1 MFIHR
6 YILYTVISKSKLEK
20 YKMFIIESDIFL
32 SLVILNSRKN
42 SKKYEN
48 VRVLGD
54 NKRDQGAYIYLIPS
68 SILSTTCLPTS
79 SPGKYQNQSQNSL
92 ALKIWHFIL
101 HLFGQVSSG
110 MAAKGSGKALEN
122 PPQDRKLQKYE

>member
-54 NKRDQGAYIYLIPS
+54 NKRD
-68 SILSTTCLPTS
+68 
-79 SPGKYQNQSQNSL
+79 
-92 ALKIWHFIL
+92 
-101 HLFGQVSSG
+101 
-110 MAAKGSGKALEN
+110 
-122 PPQDRKLQKYE
+122 